1 MIFAAIER
9 GGEAR
14 AAVVPSASAVALD
27 PLTPC
32 GVHSVQMFGWFD
44 RCPQGTRSVNS
55 VLCTDELALYDWFGR
70 KMRQHYRVT
79 HARGEY
85 ARNQGGVRVHVNSA
99 EGFFGLFKRAVFG
112 IHHHVSACPQG
123 TPQGVKHLHRYAP
136 EHQFRYNG
144 RRHDAGERMTP

>member
-44 RCPQGTRSVNS
+44 RCPQGT
-55 VLCTDELALYDWFGR
+55 
-70 KMRQHYRVT
+70 
-79 HARGEY
+79 
-85 ARNQGGVRVHVNSA
+85 
-99 EGFFGLFKRAVFG
+99 
-112 IHHHVSACPQG
+112 
-123 TPQGVKHLHRYAP
+123 PQGVKHLHRYAP